1 MKLSQV
7 RNGATKISQEKKK
20 VWKFRKWLRNSLVL
34 DSSSDSLPCTLDW
47 FGKGFE
53 ALQNLDSSCNLAAIL
68 LCHGLYQVLP
78 HSWLVLMIKNLSKTS
93 KLAKNWLVMFARV
106 LNVPI
111 KLKGNKYYSK
121 VFKRV
126 YKKLWKSTFWVV
138 ITRSIALGSGC
149 YEQLRIVE
157 DMDALGCHGLRPL
170 VAMKNS
176 GMWMIWTILGH
187 EPKALNVMN
196 SLGLWK
202 TWMTQGHKLRA

>member
-1 MKLSQV
+1 MDYTKLSL
-7 RNGATKISQEKKK
+7 I
-20 VWKFRKWLRNSLVL
+20 L
-34 DSSSDSLPCTLDW
+34 
-47 FGKGFE
+47 GF
-53 ALQNLDSSCNLAAIL
+53 
-68 LCHGLYQVLP
+68 
-78 HSWLVLMIKNLSKTS
+78 VLMIKNLSKTS

-176 GMWMIWTILGH
+176 GLRFTWTTLGH
-187 EPKALNVMN
+187 ELRALNAMN
-196 SLGLWK
+196 NSELLMIL
-202 TWMTQGHKLRA
+202 MTRDPMSHDL